1 MDSDTTEEASAAHLK
16 HERRTSGDFKNG
28 SSNEVNKY
36 THASIILL
44 GTKFFLVFGKF
55 LIFFPHVYVYD
66 YTNYNLRSTY
76 VVGK

>member
-36 THASIILL
+36 THASIIIL
-44 GTKFFLVFGKF
+44 GTNVVRRKIRESHLKN
-55 LIFFPHVYVYD
+55 
-66 YTNYNLRSTY
+66 NYGFVN
-76 VVGK
+76 